1 MGFENQNI
9 TFGMVVKS
17 ETAKRAAAATLLPNS
32 TYDFFVKDLEH
43 TAVMQNG
50 KRHIIQW
57 SEKIAI

>member
-1 MGFENQNI
+1 
-9 TFGMVVKS
+9 MVVKP